1 MVGFVKTSDNG
12 FALFGQSHQM
22 KQKELQTD
30 LFLIKTDK
38 HGNQKQEKI
47 IHFDNYICFNH
58 FVQTH
63 DRGYVIVGWIKDDS
77 NEKNKERED
86 DTHRCVVADAL
97 LVRLNSEGDVLWRKR
112 VCEHFYNGF
121 NPHALSVQET
131 KDHGYIIVGSIYTGS
146 TLRYFSLCNIHLV
159 KIERS
164 GNIGWSKTFY
174 SRSSDYFLSIQQTHD
189 GGYVLG
195 SYIFKPKEKKQRENY
210 INIRK
215 VDPEGNMLFS
225 HNFPCSD
232 GFVIPQY
239 DHKVVMFRA
248 LKIMLTKDGG
258 YIITCPICEFQ
269 RTPLLDKKLLKII
282 KVSPEGSEQWTVE
295 LMGADLEE
303 SSSVSLLRNRRL
315 P

>member
-1 MVGFVKTSDNG
+1 
-12 FALFGQSHQM
+12 
-22 KQKELQTD
+22 
-30 LFLIKTDK
+30 
-38 HGNQKQEKI
+38 
-47 IHFDNYICFNH
+47 
-58 FVQTH
+58 
-63 DRGYVIVGWIKDDS
+63 
-77 NEKNKERED
+77 
-86 DTHRCVVADAL
+86 
-97 LVRLNSEGDVLWRKR
+97 
-112 VCEHFYNGF
+112 
-121 NPHALSVQET
+121 
-131 KDHGYIIVGSIYTGS
+131 
-146 TLRYFSLCNIHLV
+146 LV

-303 SSSVSLLRNRRL
+303 SSSPSVRPTLFDSILLPLEDILVLVPVCSFIFKDPETSFSYIAYGHKCIMVNERGKIIGPENRLSDEYNRIWPEQLFCEPGYSTQFLSIKKTHDGKHVLLVKKKKVTITNKDSLNHNYTYKLQMFKFRW
-315 P
+315 